1 MVPELPADCAII
13 VEKLKEMQ
21 IKSVA
26 KDAR

>member
-13 VEKLKEMQ
+13 VENLKEMQ
-21 IKSVA
+21 IKTVA